1 MSARARAGA
10 ALAIAIAM
18 ACGGG
23 NSNNPDGGAPND
35 GAPNDGT
42 PNDATTPSDSGE
54 NDTGGPAPI
63 AGLRLFFSDLE
74 SGPNTGGENGK
85 GAYVTIWGNGFGDSQ
100 GSSTVTIG
108 GGAADNYPVWTST
121 KITFQL
127 GPAAASGDVV
137 VHVSG
142 KGDSNALPFTV
153 RAGNI
158 YFVTSTGSDQ
168 NDGSFA
174 HPWKT
179 IPQAKNAQHAGDVA
193 YIGTHA
199 GDAVSQTTVDSSSSY
214 NCALG
219 MSTNDGS
226 NSGAAGMPKALV
238 AYPGATATI
247 GVENG
252 IEHGILSPGITG
264 TFDYWV
270 FSQLVL
276 RGQNEAIDIENSGS
290 YWRIIGNDISCPN
303 GTGESGCVTGGQN
316 DNTTGLKMFGNVVHD
331 AAANVSTITKYYH
344 AVYWG
349 SDHIEVGWNV
359 IENGKTCRA
368 IQFHDTGGDNE
379 FDLSVHDNLIH
390 DTVCDGINFATV
402 DPSQGAVLAY
412 NNVIYNVGLGPDP
425 ADGAADYAGI
435 YVANETE
442 EGSAGSGAVQIFNNT
457 LYNCGSRGNSDS
469 GAIAYASG
477 PVTITMNDNLIVA
490 TGSDAYFAGDKTNI
504 SGSNNLLFGAGAPPQ
519 FLTASVSSDPMLASP
534 TTFDFHLQ
542 SGSPA
547 IDMGITT
554 AATTDYDG
562 NARPQGNAYDIGAY
576 EFVK

>member
-1 MSARARAGA
+1 MRLHRIASAILLSAW
-10 ALAIAIAM
+10 
-18 ACGGG
+18 ACGNGG
-23 NSNNPDGGAPND
+23 GGQNDGGVTND
-35 GAPNDGT
+35 GATSDV
-42 PNDATTPSDSGE
+42 TTPSDAST
-54 NDTGGPAPI
+54 NDSGGPAPI

-74 SGPNTGGENGK
+74 SGPDSGGENGK
-85 GAYVTIWGNGFGDSQ
+85 GAYVTIWGNGFGDSR
-100 GSSTVTIG
+100 GTSTVTIG
-108 GGAADNYPVWTST
+108 GGAADNYPVWSST

-127 GPAAASGDVV
+127 GAAAASGDVV
-137 VHVSG
+137 VHVAN

-158 YFVTSTGSDQ
+158 FFVTSTGSDQ
-168 NDGSFA
+168 ADGSFA
-174 HPWKT
+174 TPWKT
-179 IPQAKNAQHAGDVA
+179 IPKAKNAQQAGDIA

-199 GDAVSQTTVDSSSSY
+199 GDSVSQTTVDASSSY

-219 MSTNDGS
+219 MSFNDGS
-226 NSGAAGMPKALV
+226 NSGTQAMPKALV

-276 RGQNEAIDIENSGS
+276 RGQNEAIDIENSGTG
-290 YWRIIGNDISCPN
+290 WRIIGNDISCPN

-316 DNTTGLKMFGNVVHD
+316 DNTAGLKMFGNVVHD
-331 AAANVSTITKYYH
+331 AAKNVTTITKYYH

-349 SDHIEVGWNV
+349 SDHIEMGWNV
-359 IENGKTCRA
+359 VENGKTCRA
-368 IQFHDTGGDNE
+368 IQFHDTGGNNE

-402 DPSQGAVLAY
+402 DPSQGAVVAY
-412 NNVIYNVGLGPDP
+412 DNVIYNVGLGPDP
-425 ADGAADYAGI
+425 ADGAANYAGI

-442 EGSAGSGAVQIFNNT
+442 AGSPGSGAVMLYNNT
-457 LYNCGSRGNSDS
+457 LYDCGARANSDS
-469 GAIAYASG
+469 GAIGYASG
-477 PVTITMNDNLIVA
+477 PVTIQMNDNVIVA
-490 TGSDAYFAGDKTNI
+490 TGSDAYFGGDKTSI
-504 SGSNNLLFGAGAPPQ
+504 AGSNDLLFGAGAAPQ
-519 FLTASVSSDPMLASP
+519 FLTATVASDPMFVAA

-547 IDMGITT
+547 IDMGIATP
-554 AATTDYDG
+554 AATDYDG
-562 NARPQGNAYDIGAY
+562 NVRPQGSAYDIGAY
-576 EFVK
+576 EYVK